1 MQHRNYNK
9 MKYQSFIFAWIYFL
23 SVVYCNKLLDTWTN
37 LSKQSVIK
45 CEDENFFKW
54 NRSIKEFVKKNSNEN
69 KIVNSYKCKDGEI
82 PIEFTFKGKFKDSK
96 LEGPGKLK
104 ILGKDENKK

>member
-1 MQHRNYNK
+1 

-23 SVVYCNKLLDTWTN
+23 SFVYCNKLLDTWTN

-45 CEDENFFKW
+45 CEDEKNFKW
-54 NRSIKEFVKKNSNEN
+54 NRLIEEFTGINSNKN
-69 KIVNSYKCKDGEI
+69 KILNSYKCKDGEI

-104 ILGKDENKK
+104 ILGTDENKKK